1 MKGKTFTMKVKKE
14 IKIILKQL
22 LKSISKRKDLKQR
35 LELEIKPLNPIGEK
49 SNTGRVLTISRT
61 SS

>member
-1 MKGKTFTMKVKKE
+1 MKVKKE